1 MTADDALIALVN
13 EGYDRADVVAVI
25 DSLINAGLELD
36 QPDDATMLTAGELDL
51 VRTQLAC

>member
-1 MTADDALIALVN
+1 MTADDALITLVN